1 MTGKRL
7 GYKRVSTIEQNTDR
21 QLIDIELDKIFIDKA
36 SGKSTERTELHNLL
50 EYVRDDDQVFVHS
63 IDRLARNLKDL
74 ELLIQQF
81 NEKGTSVSFVKEN
94 LTFSGQDEPMQNLML
109 QLIGAVAQFERAI
122 LLERQREGIEQAKKR
137 GVYKGKKQSL
147 SIEEINLLRK
157 EYQSLPAVHGSKSKL
172 AKKFGISRTTL
183 WRYVNNFTN
192 GTI

>member
-1 MTGKRL
+1 MTGKRI

-21 QLIDIELDKIFIDKA
+21 QLINIALDKIFVDKA
-36 SGKSTERTELHNLL
+36 SGKSTERPALNNLL

-74 ELLIQQF
+74 ESLIQQF
-81 NEKGTSVSFVKEN
+81 NEKGSSITFVKEN
-94 LTFSGQDEPMQNLML
+94 LTFSGQDDPMQNLML

-122 LLERQREGIEQAKKR
+122 ILERQREGIEQAKKR

-147 SIEEINLLRK
+147 TDDEINLLRA
-157 EYQSLPAVHGSKSKL
+157 EYQNLPATHGAKSNL

-183 WRYVNNFTN
+183 WRYVN
-192 GTI
+192 